1 MHNIVNILKAKMN
14 IYIFMSIIFIGL
26 IITFTNLSIT
36 FGLSLSSK
44 NQSAIIAKDNLSK
57 FPDGLLLI
65 STKNQNEFTLDDTL
79 KIKEWLDKEGKSES
93 EINIYENDKATIN
106 LNYLNNFDLAKY
118 LNKLFLVP
126 NLEIN
131 KLIIFNN
138 KKQIQID
145 LLFN

>member
-1 MHNIVNILKAKMN
+1 MHNVVNILKAKMN

-26 IITFTNLSIT
+26 IITFKNLSIT
-36 FGLSLSSK
+36 FGFSLSSK
-44 NQSAIIAKDNLSK
+44 NQSAIIAKNNLSK
-57 FPDGLLLI
+57 FPEGLLLI
-65 STKNQNEFTLDDTL
+65 SSKNQNEFTLDDTL

-118 LNKLFLVP
+118 LNKLFLIP
-126 NLEIN
+126 NVEI
-131 KLIIFNN
+131 KSFIIFNN

>member
-1 MHNIVNILKAKMN
+1 MHNIVNILRAKMN
-14 IYIFMSIIFIGL
+14 ICIFISIIFIGL

-57 FPDGLLLI
+57 FPEGLLLI
-65 STKNQNEFTLDDTL
+65 SSKNQSEFTINDTL
-79 KIKEWLDKEGKSES
+79 KIKGWLDKEGKSES
-93 EINIYENDKATIN
+93 EINIYENNKATIN

-118 LNKLFLVP
+118 LNKLFSVP
-126 NLEIN
+126 NVEIKN
-131 KLIIFNN
+131 LIIFNN
-138 KKQIQID
+138 KKKIQID